1 MYVCVYI
8 FIKNYFRLN
17 NNNNKPYIYTLH
29 IEIMEL
35 NEVLLILGIFIPSFI
50 GVLWQLNRINPS
62 KKGAKRAHEAV
73 DTSLSELFG
82 VQKEQIEEILKSKT
96 NQIRSLEKKLRLE
109 SEESQIETTVNGKD
123 TQVRYEDIQALVKK
137 QYPDKA
143 KFLDIPFVKKEVMK
157 AVKGMTLDEALTMVE
172 NWTGKKISRDSK
184 SQTAVGQ
191 IEDNPTYI

>member
-1 MYVCVYI
+1 
-8 FIKNYFRLN
+8 
-17 NNNNKPYIYTLH
+17 
-29 IEIMEL
+29 MEL

-109 SEESQIETTVNGKD
+109 SEESQIETSPDAKD

-157 AVKGMTLDEALTMVE
+157 AVKGMTLDEALTLVE
-172 NWTGKKISRDSK
+172 NWTGKKIRRDTE
-184 SQTAVGQ
+184 SQSAITT

>member
-1 MYVCVYI
+1 
-8 FIKNYFRLN
+8 
-17 NNNNKPYIYTLH
+17 
-29 IEIMEL
+29 MEL

-62 KKGAKRAHEAV
+62 KKVAKRANEAA
-73 DTSLSELFG
+73 DTSVSELFA
-82 VQKEQIEEILKSKT
+82 VQKGQIEEILKSKT

-109 SEESQIETTVNGKD
+109 SEESQIETSPDAKD

-157 AVKGMTLDEALTMVE
+157 AVKGMTLDEALTLVE
-172 NWTGKKISRDSK
+172 NWTGKKIKRDTE
-184 SQTAVGQ
+184 SQSAITR